1 MESQSQSQ
9 AGGQAQ
15 SRGAA
20 GLTRYHR
27 PLALSVEVSASSL
40 LHLPSPVGLSRNWT
54 LPLNRVFFVCLFL
67 ASSIKKLVLGSL
79 LW

>member
-15 SRGAA
+15 SRGAT

-40 LHLPSPVGLSRNWT
+40 LQLPSPMGLS
-54 LPLNRVFFVCLFL
+54 
-67 ASSIKKLVLGSL
+67 
-79 LW
+79 